1 MALSGVMPFCFWGM
15 NRFGLERRPRASS
28 WKLRTRKV
36 RVRVGEQLRAIWR
49 QSIRHGGQA
58 RHSGQDG
65 VDRRNNGPAG
75 GGRLEAAAEAERKT
89 LAVPAIL
96 SPVHFPGRHLPKPT
110 PMNLRRFAETPV
122 VRRAIN
128 VIKDR
133 IAAMDWQLRVRRGAQ
148 PGDAVEV
155 ERRLAALRRTLE
167 EPNPADSFR
176 TLIEQVIEDALT
188 GGFGA
193 IEMEPTGDEERPA
206 MLWPVDGAS
215 IRINARWDGR
225 EDTPR
230 YAQAL
235 PGQLESG
242 AVELCDNQLIYV
254 RMNPRSFTP
263 FGLGPLEVAFETVNQ
278 FLSAHR
284 FAGKLAANSV
294 AQYALW
300 LNEATPAQ
308 HDRLIR
314 WWQDEIEGTG
324 RVPLIS
330 TEQKPEVL
338 RFAQGT
344 DADLRLA
351 WQEFLIR
358 MVANAFGLPPL
369 LLGLEGDVNR
379 STAAELADEA
389 FRGAIQPLA
398 QLLAGHITRDLMAKC
413 IGWREF
419 EFVFNDLNA
428 RDEATELAV
437 QVQLLQAGV
446 LTVNEVRAMRGLGPL
461 VQGEAAQLAG
471 EAACFGG
478 EQAS

>member
-1 MALSGVMPFCFWGM
+1 M
-15 NRFGLERRPRASS
+15 
-28 WKLRTRKV
+28 
-36 RVRVGEQLRAIWR
+36 RVGEQLRAIWR
-49 QSIRHGGQA
+49 QATRG
-58 RHSGQDG
+58 
-65 VDRRNNGPAG
+65 NGPAE

-89 LAVPAIL
+89 LALPAIL
-96 SPVHFPGRHLPKPT
+96 SPVQFPGRHLPKPT

-122 VRRAIN
+122 VRRAMN

-133 IAAMDWQLRVRRGAQ
+133 IAAMDWQVRVRRGVDI
-148 PGDAVEV
+148 GDVGEAAKK
-155 ERRLAALRRTLE
+155 LAALRRTLE

-215 IRINARWDGR
+215 IRINSRWDGQA
-225 EDTPR
+225 DTPR

-278 FLSAHR
+278 FLSANR
-284 FAGKLAANSV
+284 FAGKLAANAV

-351 WQEFLIR
+351 WQAFLIR
-358 MVANAFGLPPL
+358 MVANAFGLPPM

-379 STAAELADEA
+379 STATELADEA

-398 QLLAGHITRDLMAKC
+398 QLLAGHITRDLIAKC

-419 EFVFNDLNA
+419 EFVFNDLSA

-437 QVQLLQAGV
+437 QVQLLGAGV

-461 VQGEAAQLAG
+461 VQDGTAQLAG
-471 EAACFGG
+471 G
-478 EQAS
+478 EDREQGIGNRH

>member
-1 MALSGVMPFCFWGM
+1 V
-15 NRFGLERRPRASS
+15 
-28 WKLRTRKV
+28 K
-36 RVRVGEQLRAIWR
+36 VGEQLREIWR
-49 QSIRHGGQA
+49 QATG
-58 RHSGQDG
+58 DG
-65 VDRRNNGPAG
+65 RKANVAAG
-75 GGRLEAAAEAERKT
+75 AAEAEAERKT
-89 LAVPAIL
+89 LALPAVL
-96 SPVHFPGRHLPKPT
+96 SPVQFPGHLLPKPT
-110 PMNLRRFAETPV
+110 PVNLRRFAETPV

-133 IAAMDWQLRVRRGAQ
+133 IAAMDWQVRVRRGVTPA
-148 PGDAVEV
+148 DVAEAAKK
-155 ERRLAALRRTLE
+155 LTALRRMLE
-167 EPNPADSFR
+167 EPNAADSFR
-176 TLIEQVIEDALT
+176 TLMEQVIEDALT
-188 GGFGA
+188 GGYGA
-193 IEMEPTGDEERPA
+193 IEMEPTGDAERPA
-206 MLWPVDGAS
+206 MLWAVDGAS
-215 IRINARWDGR
+215 IRINARWDGQA
-225 EDTPR
+225 ETPR

-235 PGQLESG
+235 PGQLESS
-242 AVELCDNQLIYV
+242 AVELRDDQLMYV

-278 FLSAHR
+278 FLCAHR

-300 LNEATPAQ
+300 LNEASPAQ

-379 STAAELADEA
+379 STASELADEA
-389 FRGAIQPLA
+389 FRGAILPLA
-398 QLLAGHITRDLMAKC
+398 QLLAGHLTRDLFGKC
-413 IGWREF
+413 VGWREF

-428 RDEATELAV
+428 RDEETELAV

-446 LTVNEVRAMRGLGPL
+446 LTVNEVRAMRGLSPL
-461 VQGEAAQLAG
+461 GQDGVEQLAG
-471 EAACFGG
+471 EAATKQMG
-478 EQAS
+478 

>member
-1 MALSGVMPFCFWGM
+1 M
-15 NRFGLERRPRASS
+15 
-28 WKLRTRKV
+28 
-36 RVRVGEQLRAIWR
+36 WR
-49 QSIRHGGQA
+49 QA
-58 RHSGQDG
+58 T
-65 VDRRNNGPAG
+65 
-75 GGRLEAAAEAERKT
+75 GGRAVAMEAAEGERKT
-89 LAVPAIL
+89 LALPTIL
-96 SPVHFPGRHLPKPT
+96 SPVQFPGKLLPKPT
-110 PMNLRRFAETPV
+110 PANLRRFAETPV

-128 VIKDR
+128 IIKDR
-133 IAAMDWQLRVRRGAQ
+133 VAAMDWQVGVRRDAYAPGERPRAKEIGA
-148 PGDAVEV
+148 
-155 ERRLAALRRTLE
+155 RTAALRRMLE
-167 EPNPADSFR
+167 EPNPQDGFR
-176 TLIEQVIEDALT
+176 ALIEQAMEDALT

-193 IEMEPTGDEERPA
+193 IEMEPTGDPERPA

-215 IRINARWDGR
+215 IRINGKWDGSA
-225 EDTPR
+225 ETPR
-230 YAQAL
+230 YAQVL
-235 PGQLESG
+235 PGQLESA
-242 AVELCDNQLIYV
+242 AVELRDDQLMYL

-294 AQYALW
+294 AQYAIW

-344 DADLRLA
+344 DADLRLQ
-351 WQEFLIR
+351 WQTFLIR

-369 LLGLEGDVNR
+369 LLGLESDVNR

-389 FRGAIQPLA
+389 FRGAIAPMAHLV
-398 QLLAGHITRDLMAKC
+398 AGHITRDLFAKC

-419 EFVFNDLNA
+419 EFLFNDLSA
-428 RDEATELAV
+428 RDEETELAV
-437 QVQLLQAGV
+437 QVQLLQNGV
-446 LTVNEVRAMRGLGPL
+446 LTVDEVRALRGYAPMPGK
-461 VQGEAAQLAG
+461 QT
-471 EAACFGG
+471 
-478 EQAS
+478 ASS

>member
-1 MALSGVMPFCFWGM
+1 M
-15 NRFGLERRPRASS
+15 
-28 WKLRTRKV
+28 
-36 RVRVGEQLRAIWR
+36 RVGEQLKEIWR
-49 QSIRHGGQA
+49 QATG
-58 RHSGQDG
+58 SGATRAIERTRQM
-65 VDRRNNGPAG
+65 
-75 GGRLEAAAEAERKT
+75 EAAAEAEAARKT
-89 LAVPAIL
+89 LALPAIL

-110 PMNLRRFAETPV
+110 PMNLRKFAETPL

-133 IAAMDWQLRVRRGAQ
+133 IAAMDWQVRLRRGVRPEDVAFL
-148 PGDAVEV
+148 P
-155 ERRLAALRRTLE
+155 RKLRALRRTLE
-167 EPNPADSFR
+167 EPNQVDSFR
-176 TLIEQVIEDALT
+176 TLIEQAIEDALT

-193 IEMEPTGDEERPA
+193 IEMEPTGDPERPA
-206 MLWPVDGAS
+206 MMWAVDGAT
-215 IRINARWDGR
+215 IRINAKWDGSD
-225 EDTPR
+225 ETPR
-230 YAQAL
+230 YAQAV
-235 PGQLESG
+235 PGQLESS
-242 AVELCDNQLIYV
+242 AVELRDNQLMYI

-369 LLGLEGDVNR
+369 MLGLEADVNQ
-379 STAAELADEA
+379 STASEMADEA
-389 FRGAIQPLA
+389 FRGAISPLA
-398 QLLAGHITRDLMAKC
+398 MLLAQHITRDLFAKC
-413 IGWREF
+413 IDWPDF
-419 EFVFNDLNA
+419 EFAFNELTA
-428 RDEATELAV
+428 RDETTELAV
-437 QVQLLQAGV
+437 QVQLLQVGV
-446 LTVNEVRAMRGLGPL
+446 LTINEVRAMRGLAPL
-461 VQGEAAQLAG
+461 AQNREQGSG
-471 EAACFGG
+471 IR
-478 EQAS
+478 EQGTGTREQGLGTRSTPTDESSSTTGL